1 MELGDEGLGEVERT
15 GSSRNDGEDVRKVCS
30 SSIKWEKLPG
40 EVTSKLVVFYFE
52 MNISF
57 IRKKKK
63 TIISAMEMIGISR
76 KIRQTILSR
85 VC

>member
-15 GSSRNDGEDVRKVCS
+15 GSSRNEDEGGEDVRKVCS
-30 SSIKWEKLPG
+30 LSIKWEKLPG

-63 TIISAMEMIGISR
+63 KRSFQR
-76 KIRQTILSR
+76 WK
-85 VC
+85 